1 MVYLANDINEAIRK
15 GAKII
20 VIDPRRTG
28 FAKKADIYVQPRLGT
43 DGALA
48 LAFINVIIGED
59 LYDKEFVADY
69 TIGFDK
75 LEQHVKGYTPEW
87 AEKITGVAAED
98 IRKIARL
105 YASNRP
111 GTIFAGMKLQQAS
124 AGFHTSRSIII
135 IDGLLGNIDIPGG
148 QVRVSFNIRQRPAR
162 LFDKFGDM
170 RLTGATEYPLL
181 HEVGGRLLGEGVMSN
196 FSDLVL
202 EGKPYKV
209 RMMFIIASNPIIT
222 WPNTPRVRQA
232 LEALN
237 FLVSMDVFMT
247 ATAEYADIVLPACTF
262 LEKYSMPDVTQ
273 AAMLRRP
280 IIPTYEES
288 WSDCK
293 FWRELAQ
300 KMGYENDFP
309 WKSDEETLDYYL
321 EPSGTTVKQLRDES
335 PTGMFPVT
343 KAYYEYKK
351 KGFKTSS
358 GKFEFYCQELKT
370 LGYDPMPIY
379 REPAV
384 GPVTTPELAA
394 KYPVN
399 LITGVRE
406 AEFWHSQFRD
416 LPKLQSRKPEPL
428 ADIHPDTAKK
438 YGIEDGDTMIV
449 ENWIGS
455 IEIKAKVTE
464 DIMPNVVNVPH
475 AWPQA
480 SGNMLTDDKPVDP
493 EVGYPA
499 FTALLCRIRK
509 KE

>member
-1 MVYLANDINEAIRK
+1 MPN
-15 GAKII
+15 
-20 VIDPRRTG
+20 
-28 FAKKADIYVQPRLGT
+28 
-43 DGALA
+43 
-48 LAFINVIIGED
+48 
-59 LYDKEFVADY
+59 
-69 TIGFDK
+69 
-75 LEQHVKGYTPEW
+75 
-87 AEKITGVAAED
+87 
-98 IRKIARL
+98 
-105 YASNRP
+105 
-111 GTIFAGMKLQQAS
+111 
-124 AGFHTSRSIII
+124 
-135 IDGLLGNIDIPGG
+135 
-148 QVRVSFNIRQRPAR
+148 
-162 LFDKFGDM
+162 FGD
-170 RLTGATEYPLL
+170 LI
-181 HEVGGRLLGEGVMSN
+181 
-196 FSDLVL
+196 L
-202 EGKPYKV
+202 EGKPYRV
-209 RMMFIIASNPIIT
+209 RMMFIIASNPVIT

-232 LEALN
+232 LEKLE
-237 FLVSMDVFMT
+237 FLVSMDLFMT
-247 ATAEYADIVLPACTF
+247 ETAQYADIVLPACTF
-262 LEKYSMPDVTQ
+262 VEKYSMPDVTQ

-300 KMGYENDFP
+300 RMGYEKEFP

-321 EPSGTTVKQLRDES
+321 EPSGTTVRQLRDES
-335 PTGMFPVT
+335 PNGMFPVT

-358 GKFEFYCQELKT
+358 GKFEFYCEELKT

-379 REPAV
+379 REPKV
-384 GPVTTPELAA
+384 GPVTTPDLVA

-406 AEFWHSQFRD
+406 PGFWHSQYRN
-416 LPKLQSRKPEPL
+416 LPKLRNKFPEPL

-438 YGIEDGDTMIV
+438 YGISDGDMMIV

-493 EVGYPA
+493 EVGYPS

-509 KE
+509 KA